1 MGSVV
6 LMPPKIEKVV
16 TFPWNDERGSSE
28 AIRVGDLVF
37 VSGQG
42 AIGERGEVVSPGE
55 SAPQAEKAF
64 ANLKGVLEAAGSRLD
79 LVVRTTTYV
88 SDVSARAAVEEC
100 RRKYFSDP
108 YPTDTT
114 VVVESLGQP
123 GLLVKID
130 AVALAA

>member
-1 MGSVV
+1 
-6 LMPPKIEKVV
+6 MPPKIEKVV
-16 TFPWNDERGSSE
+16 TFPWDEQRGASE

-42 AIGERGEVVSPGE
+42 PIGEDGEVLFPQDSG
-55 SAPQAEKAF
+55 AQAEKTF

-79 LVVRTTTYV
+79 LVLKTTTYL
-88 SDVSARAAVEEC
+88 SDTRATADVEQC

-114 VVVESLGQP
+114 IVVAPLGQV
-123 GLLVKID
+123 GLLLKID
-130 AVALAA
+130 AVALAS

>member
-1 MGSVV
+1 
-6 LMPPKIEKVV
+6 MPPKIEKVV
-16 TFPWNDERGSSE
+16 TFPWDEQRGSSE

-42 AIGERGEVVSPGE
+42 PIGEDGEAVFPGD
-55 SAPQAEKAF
+55 SAAQADKTF

-79 LVVRTTTYV
+79 LVLKTTTYV
-88 SDVSARAAVEEC
+88 SDTRVTADVEEC

-114 VVVESLGQP
+114 IVVASLGQV

-130 AVALAA
+130 AVALAS

>member
-1 MGSVV
+1 
-6 LMPPKIEKVV
+6 MPPKIEKVV
-16 TFPWNDERGSSE
+16 TFPWDEQRGSSE

-42 AIGERGEVVSPGE
+42 PIGEDGEVVFPGD
-55 SAPQAEKAF
+55 SAAQAEKAF

-79 LVVRTTTYV
+79 LVLKTTTYI
-88 SDVSARAAVEEC
+88 SDTRATVDIQEC
-100 RRKYFSDP
+100 RRKYFSEP

-114 VVVESLGQP
+114 IVVASFGQA
-123 GLLVKID
+123 GLLLRID

>member
-1 MGSVV
+1 
-6 LMPPKIEKVV
+6 MPPKIEKVV
-16 TFPWNDERGSSE
+16 TFPWDAQRGSSE

-42 AIGERGEVVSPGE
+42 PIGEDGEAVFPGD
-55 SAPQAEKAF
+55 SAGQAEKTF

-79 LVVRTTTYV
+79 LVLKTTTYV
-88 SDVSARAAVEEC
+88 SDTTVTADVEEC

-114 VVVESLGQP
+114 IVVASLGQV

-130 AVALAA
+130 AVALAS